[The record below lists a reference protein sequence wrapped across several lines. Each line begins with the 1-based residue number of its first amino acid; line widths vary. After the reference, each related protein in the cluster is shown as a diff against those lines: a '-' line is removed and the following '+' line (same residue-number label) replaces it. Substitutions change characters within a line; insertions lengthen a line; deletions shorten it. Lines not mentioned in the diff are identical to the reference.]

1 MNEAGPHRP
10 RIASVPDNVCRPLW
24 SVMIPAYHCASYL
37 RATLQSV
44 LAQDPGSDR
53 MQIEVVDD
61 CSTWDDPEA
70 VVKEIGQDRV
80 GFYRQPENVG
90 VARNFATC
98 LQRARGKLVH
108 LLHGDDHVL
117 PGFYRKLGEAFEAR
131 SEVGAAFCRH
141 LFIDQDGK
149 CLSVSD
155 LEQPVSGILENQLVR
170 LAAEQRIMTPSIAVR
185 REVYERLGGFDYRL
199 ICSEDWEMWVRIAA
213 HYPVWYEVEPL
224 AAYRMHMNSNTGRHL
239 RTGED
244 MRYTR
249 LAIDMFESYLP
260 KEIAASTCRRARQTY
275 ALAALQTAG
284 AMLEARDWQA
294 MAVQMREALGFSRSS
309 RVLRQALKLLIRAA
323 PKIAGV
329 SGT

>member
-1 MNEAGPHRP
+1 
-10 RIASVPDNVCRPLW
+10 VPEGVCRPTW

-37 RATLQSV
+37 RETLQSV
-44 LAQDPGSDR
+44 LVQDLGPDR
-53 MQIEVVDD
+53 MQIEVIDD

-70 VVKEIGQDRV
+70 VVEEIGGGRV

-90 VARNFATC
+90 VARNFAAC

-108 LLHGDDHVL
+108 LLHGDDYVL
-117 PGFYRKLGEAFEAR
+117 PGFYWKLGAAFETR
-131 SEVGAAFCRH
+131 PEIGAAFCRH
-141 LFIDQDGK
+141 LFIDQNGK
-149 CLSVSD
+149 RLSVSE
-155 LEQPVSGILENQLVR
+155 LEQLASGILENHLVR
-170 LAAEQRIMTPSIAVR
+170 LASEQRIMTPSIVVR
-185 REVYERLGGFDYRL
+185 REVYERLSGFDCRL

-213 HYPVWYEVEPL
+213 HYPVWYEVELL

-260 KEIAASTCRRARQTY
+260 KEIAAGTCRRARQTY

-284 AMLEARDWQA
+284 AMLEVRDWKA
-294 MAVQMREALGFSRSS
+294 MAVQMREALRFSRSS
-309 RVLRQALKLLIRAA
+309 RVLRRALKLLMHAV
-323 PKIAGV
+323 PQVAGADR
-329 SGT
+329 T